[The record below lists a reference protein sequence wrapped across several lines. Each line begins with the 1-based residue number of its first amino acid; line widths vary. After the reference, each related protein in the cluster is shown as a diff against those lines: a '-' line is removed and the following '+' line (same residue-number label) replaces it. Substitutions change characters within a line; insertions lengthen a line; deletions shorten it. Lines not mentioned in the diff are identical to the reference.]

1 MMEEAEGDMRMPVTV
16 RAFEVLAYLTLP
28 ILMVRDY
35 LTRYGSMRPA
45 RMAIIWAISVAVCSL
60 FIWLIA
66 RRRKNWARWLF
77 VVLTFAGTVGTF
89 WTKGFDL
96 HHGAAGNIAYY
107 LSYLLSIVCACL
119 LLSPASA
126 MWFRKSQP

>member
-16 RAFEVLAYLTLP
+16 RAIEVLAYLTLP
-28 ILMVRDY
+28 ILLVRDY

-45 RMAIIWAISVAVCSL
+45 RMAVIWAISVAVCSL
-60 FIWLIA
+60 FIRLIA
-66 RRRKNWARWLF
+66 RRRKNWVRWLF
-77 VVLTFAGTVGTF
+77 VLLTFAGIISTV

-96 HHGAAGNIAYY
+96 HYGIAGNIACY

-119 LLSPASA
+119 LLTPASA
-126 MWFRKSQP
+126 MWFRKLQP